1 MDGAQGGG
9 GEGAPRPAPAGY
21 WLVLDTNV
29 LIDYAKHADGQAPDP
44 PLPGEF
50 IRLLRGS
57 PELVLRVNTAKY
69 EMRAFMRYYD
79 ANDIVRVQRLLG
91 RFPTAKRRH
100 LRGFMEYYNRIVEH
114 LGAVARDPLSDDARR
129 WLASKR
135 AALASAGLAGGG
147 GDPAQ
152 RGEAL
157 EWLLRGAE
165 KNDVWIMAKAA
176 KLSETRPVRLVSND
190 GDIVTFGGMLGR
202 LTGGRLRVARPRA
215 WG

>member
-1 MDGAQGGG
+1 MGGTQGGD

-50 IRLLRGS
+50 IRLLRDS

-79 ANDIVRVQRLLG
+79 ANDMVRVQRLLG

-100 LRGFMEYYNRIVEH
+100 LRGFVEYHDRIAGH
-114 LGAVARDPLSDDARR
+114 LGAVARDPLSDDASR

-135 AALASAGLAGGG
+135 TALANRGLAGAGD
-147 GDPAQ
+147 DPAQ
-152 RGEAL
+152 RAEAL
-157 EWLLRGAE
+157 AWLLGGAE

-202 LTGGRLRVARPRA
+202 LTGGRLRVARPGA

>member
-1 MDGAQGGG
+1 MGGTQGGA
-9 GEGAPRPAPAGY
+9 GEGAQRPAPAGY

-44 PLPGEF
+44 PLPDEF
-50 IRLLRGS
+50 IRLLRDS
-57 PELVLRVNTAKY
+57 PDIVLRVNTAKH
-69 EMRAFMRYYD
+69 ETRAFMRYYE
-79 ANDIVRVQRLLG
+79 ANDMIRVQRLLG
-91 RFPTAKRRH
+91 RFPTAKPRH
-100 LRGFMEYYNRIVEH
+100 LRGSREYRGRIARH
-114 LGAVARDPLSDDARR
+114 LGAVARDPMSDDAGR

-135 AALASAGLAGGG
+135 TALAGRGLASGGD
-147 GDPAQ
+147 DPAQ
-152 RGEAL
+152 REEAL
-157 EWLLRGAE
+157 GWLLGGAE

-190 GDIVTFGGMLGR
+190 GDIVTFDEMLGS